1 MFVFFS
7 CYMLRSDNSFDVVE
21 EEVEESIEEDTDSD
35 ADMFSPSPQKL
46 RGIFISLVEVLFF
59 L

>member
-1 MFVFFS
+1 
-7 CYMLRSDNSFDVVE
+7 MLRSDNSFDVVE